1 MADNLDRLLA
11 LLAICA
17 PGDDALE
24 LLDKARNVLDFIYYR
39 AFLYRWTAHFYG
51 GELAA

>member
-1 MADNLDRLLA
+1 MADNLDRLLNI
-11 LLAICA
+11 LKITA

-24 LLDKARNVLDFIYYR
+24 LLDKARNVLDFIHYR
-39 AFLYRWTAHFYG
+39 AFLYRWTAHYYG